1 MPYADAL
8 RVNGGLT
15 SIDPS
20 PEIIFKIRMASGL
33 TMLGANKAPEP
44 RAERGDTA
52 IADDPTSSPARYPF
66 VNGALRVNINTKIV
80 TKILGVVFTI

>member
-20 PEIIFKIRMASGL
+20 PEIIRMASGL